1 MSTLS
6 LESATSSFTSRGVPF
21 RRVDANGPWA
31 FEQDGAAFRV
41 SEPRRLEIRV
51 FQTTK
56 APEFLSFT
64 RDGATRYE
72 PSLSFEA
79 APVYTP
85 FSEIAL
91 GSAQP
96 KPRETLLRTADLTAS
111 VRQRVYDPTFL
122 ERLNVDKT
130 LTQNDL
136 PLAYYAPYRVGDRL
150 AAFWNR
156 TSGRWEVLAPT
167 EFNVVRFQL
176 TSALASGSTA
186 TAAALYFN
194 SATQTFVDGGLKI
207 AVADF
212 LGRFHGAVGARGYA
226 RRFADRDA
234 WEIFSFDA

>member
-1 MSTLS
+1 MSTIS

-21 RRVDANGPWA
+21 RRVDANGSWA
-31 FEQDGAAFRV
+31 FEQDGASFRI

-51 FQTTK
+51 FQATK
-56 APEFLSFT
+56 APEFLAFT
-64 RDGATRYE
+64 RDGATLYE
-72 PSLSFEA
+72 PTISFEA

-85 FSEIAL
+85 FSEIAV

-96 KPRETLLRTADLTAS
+96 TPRENLRRTADSSES
-111 VRQRVYDPTFL
+111 VRQRVYDPSFL

-136 PLAYYAPYRVGDRL
+136 PLAFYAPYRVGDRL
-150 AAFWNR
+150 NAFWNR
-156 TSGRWEVLAPT
+156 TSGRWEVLAPP

-176 TSALASGSTA
+176 TSTLASGSVA
-186 TAAALYFN
+186 SAAALYFD
-194 SATQTFVDGGLKI
+194 SATQTFVDGGLNI

-212 LGRFHGAVGARGYA
+212 LGRFHGAVGTRGYA

-234 WEIFSFDA
+234 WEIFALDA